1 MYKAIQI
8 KSKER
13 VRDLA
18 EVFTGER
25 EVNAMLDLVK
35 NQSEKIDSTFLE
47 PACGNGNFLI
57 AILKRKLDTVQKKY
71 KKQEEVEFYT
81 IIAVASIYGIDIS
94 EENVAEARQR
104 MLNEVKNFYYNIFN
118 TKKVNKSFWDSIN
131 WILEK
136 NIILGDTINK
146 MQDIVFIEYSVPKKY
161 FLERKEFRLVEQMS
175 ISKEL
180 LKKQNIKI
188 IQLFS
193 ENIKLKNYKACKCTN
208 LCQ

>member
-57 AILKRKLDTVQKKY
+57 AILKRKLNVVQKKY
-71 KKQEEVEFYT
+71 KKQEDIEFYT
-81 IIAVASIYGIDIS
+81 IIAAASIYGIDIS
-94 EENVAEARQR
+94 EENVVEARQR
-104 MLNEVKNFYYNIFN
+104 MLNEIKNFYYNIFN
-118 TKKVNKSFWDSIN
+118 TKKVNKSF
-131 WILEK
+131 
-136 NIILGDTINK
+136 
-146 MQDIVFIEYSVPKKY
+146 
-161 FLERKEFRLVEQMS
+161 
-175 ISKEL
+175 
-180 LKKQNIKI
+180 
-188 IQLFS
+188 
-193 ENIKLKNYKACKCTN
+193 
-208 LCQ
+208 

>member
-57 AILKRKLDTVQKKY
+57 AILKRKLNVVQKKY
-71 KKQEEVEFYT
+71 KKQEDIEFYT
-81 IIAVASIYGIDIS
+81 IIAAASIYGIDIS
-94 EENVAEARQR
+94 EENVVEARQR
-104 MLNEVKNFYYNIFN
+104 MLNEIKNFYYNIFN
-118 TKKVNKSFWDSIN
+118 TKKIKKSF
-131 WILEK
+131 
-136 NIILGDTINK
+136 
-146 MQDIVFIEYSVPKKY
+146 
-161 FLERKEFRLVEQMS
+161 
-175 ISKEL
+175 
-180 LKKQNIKI
+180 
-188 IQLFS
+188 
-193 ENIKLKNYKACKCTN
+193 
-208 LCQ
+208 

>member
-1 MYKAIQI
+1 MSNIIQI

-25 EVNAMLDLVK
+25 EVNAMLDLVR

-57 AILKRKLDTVQKKY
+57 AILKRKLNAVQKKY

-81 IIAVASIYGIDIS
+81 IIAIASIYGIDIS
-94 EENVAEARQR
+94 EENVVEAKQR

-118 TKKVNKSFWDSIN
+118 TKKVNKIFWDSIN

-136 NIILGDTINK
+136 NIILGDSINK
-146 MQDIVFIEYSVPKKY
+146 LQDVVFVEYTSPKKY
-161 FLERKEFRLVEQMS
+161 YLERKDFRPVTQ
-175 ISKEL
+175 IAITNKL
-180 LKKQNIKI
+180 LKKQKI
-188 IQLFS
+188 EYKQLFS
-193 ENIKLKNYKACKCTN
+193 EEVKLKNYKICKCTH

>member
-1 MYKAIQI
+1 MSDIIQI

-35 NQSEKIDSTFLE
+35 SQSEKIDSTFLE

-57 AILKRKLDTVQKKY
+57 AILKRKLETIGKKY
-71 KKQEEVEFYT
+71 KKQEDIEFYT

-94 EENVAEARQR
+94 KENIIEAKQR
-104 MLNEVKNFYYNIFN
+104 MLNEIKNFYYNIFN
-118 TKKVNKSFWDSIN
+118 TRKTNKSFWDSIN

-146 MQDIVFIEYSVPKKY
+146 LQDIVFVEYSSPKKY
-161 FLERKEFRLVEQMS
+161 YLERKDFRPVKQ
-175 ISKEL
+175 ITITNKL
-180 LKKQNIKI
+180 LKKQKI
-188 IQLFS
+188 EYKQLFS
-193 ENIKLKNYKACKCTN
+193 EEANLKDYKICKCTH